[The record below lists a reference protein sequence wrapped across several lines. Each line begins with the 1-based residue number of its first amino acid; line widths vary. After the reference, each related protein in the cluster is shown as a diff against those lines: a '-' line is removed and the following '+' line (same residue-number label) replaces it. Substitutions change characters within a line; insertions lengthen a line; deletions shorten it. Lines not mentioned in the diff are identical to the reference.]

1 MNKLVLAAALICGS
15 VALAGCNTVSGFGQ
29 DLKKATA
36 HVSQGLEKA
45 GDKITEKADE
55 HR

>member
-15 VALAGCNTVSGFGQ
+15 IALAGCNTVAGFGQ
-29 DLKKATA
+29 DIKKASE
-36 HVSQGLEKA
+36 HVSQGIEKA
-45 GDKITEKADE
+45 GDKLTESANE